1 MSKITFFY
9 CTGTAYSL
17 SILNNALKIGL
28 GGQIFWGDPSVNPDK
43 LAQVT
48 SYVAG
53 LDGKTYPWD
62 GSVFNDPFPF
72 MLDTSIWEPVRI
84 PYADAAITFLSN
96 GQLVGG
102 MGASI
107 DDGVSKVMAK
117 IIALPPGA
125 PFAIGGYSQG
135 AAVMSSIYN
144 EIRSGSLASRASSFL
159 GGVMFGNPRRQV
171 DFRGEVGGTW
181 SGAWDVPGSNTGGHG
196 SFPATGPW
204 ARLSGCEGTKW
215 IEFAAPNDIITAT
228 GDSQTGT
235 YWTQGNDALLSL
247 LYSQFAGP
255 IVLEAILSSL
265 PVVGP
270 AFASPV
276 LAALQTA
283 GSVGGAMNYLI
294 DAAGTMGA
302 ISGAGHVIY
311 PVLPPPDANGNIP
324 KIEVPATIDYTTSGA
339 PTSNVVGTSPRTGR
353 LYGGAVAGTTQT
365 AITHTYLKPDGDTCY
380 QIALKWLNSKAA
392 SYATAPLVLPSTG
405 SVGWSTTLIPP
416 AVSTAKYL

>member
-1 MSKITFFY
+1 MADKITFFY

-17 SILNNALKIGL
+17 SILNNALKVGL

-72 MLDTSIWEPVRI
+72 MLDTAVWEAVRV
-84 PYADAAITFLSN
+84 PYADAGFTVMSN
-96 GQLVGG
+96 GQLLGG

-117 IIALPPGA
+117 IMALPPGA

-144 EIRSGSLASRASSFL
+144 EIRSGSLMSRASSFL

-171 DFRGEVGGTW
+171 NHRGEVGGTW
-181 SGAWDVPGSNTGGHG
+181 SGAWDVPYSNTGGHG

-204 ARLSGCEGTKW
+204 ARLSGCDGTKW
-215 IEFAAPNDIITAT
+215 IEFAAPDDIITST
-228 GDSQTGT
+228 GDSSTGSF
-235 YWTQGNDALLSL
+235 WTQGNDIMLSL
-247 LYSQFAGP
+247 LFSQFFGQTA
-255 IVLEAILSSL
+255 LEA
-265 PVVGP
+265 V
-270 AFASPV
+270 
-276 LAALQTA
+276 LQTLVPGYTSQIISA
-283 GSVGGAMNYLI
+283 IQTAFGVGGALNYLI

-302 ISGAGHVIY
+302 LSGAGHVIY
-311 PVLPPPDANGNIP
+311 PVLPPPDSNGNFS
-324 KIEVPATIDYTTSGA
+324 TIDETVTVEYTSGA
-339 PTSNVVGTSPRTGR
+339 PPVSNVVGTKPRTGR
-353 LYGGAVAGTTQT
+353 LKAGVGPTS
-365 AITHTYLKPDGDTCY
+365 ITHTYRKANGDTCY

-405 SVGWSTTLIPP
+405 SVGWSTTLVPP

>member
-17 SILNNALKIGL
+17 SILNNALKVGL

-72 MLDTSIWEPVRI
+72 MLDTAVWEAVRV
-84 PYADAAITFLSN
+84 PYADAGFTFLSN

-117 IIALPPGA
+117 ILALPPGA

-144 EIRSGSLASRASSFL
+144 EIRSGALASRASSFL

-171 DFRGEVGGTW
+171 NHRGEVGGTW
-181 SGAWDVPGSNTGGHG
+181 SGAWDVAGSNTGGHG

-204 ARLSGCEGTKW
+204 ARLSGCDPTKW
-215 IEFAAPNDIITAT
+215 IEFAAPNDIITST

-235 YWTQGNDALLSL
+235 FWTQGNDIMLSL
-247 LYSQFAGP
+247 LFSQFFGQTA
-255 IVLEAILSSL
+255 LEA
-265 PVVGP
+265 V
-270 AFASPV
+270 
-276 LAALQTA
+276 LQTLVPGFTSQIMSA
-283 GSVGGAMNYLI
+283 IQTAFGVGGALNYLI

-302 ISGAGHVIY
+302 LSGAGHVIY
-311 PVLPPPDANGNIP
+311 PVLPPPDSSGVSPA
-324 KIEVPATIDYTTSGA
+324 IEVPATITYTTSGA
-339 PTSNVVGTSPRTGR
+339 PTSSVVGTSPRTGR
-353 LYGGAVAGTTQT
+353 LYAGAVAGTTQT
-365 AITHTYLKPDGDTCY
+365 AITHTYRKASGDTCY

-416 AVSTAKYL
+416 AVSTAKYV